1 MTLLDKVHEQFREAA
16 DLATRS
22 LPVIDKYL
30 VKLAQETA
38 SRVVVG
44 GKVLLMGNGGSA
56 ADAQHIAGEFVV
68 KLNSERAALPAL
80 ALTTDAS
87 VMTAA
92 ANDYGY
98 VEVFARQIQA
108 LCNVNDL
115 VVALSTSGNSPN
127 VVRALETAR
136 ERRIFTAA
144 FLGGDGGEAARHAD
158 VQIIIPSTNPQRI
171 QELHGIMGH
180 VWVALVEDLV
190 FSAAPR

>member
-1 MTLLDKVHEQFREAA
+1 MTLIEKVHEQFREAA

-22 LPVIDKYL
+22 LPVVDKYL
-30 VKLAQETA
+30 VKLAEETA

-68 KLNSERAALPAL
+68 KLNYERAALPAL
-80 ALTTDAS
+80 ALTTDPS
-87 VMTAA
+87 VVTAA
-92 ANDYGY
+92 ANDFGY
-98 VEVFARQIQA
+98 AEIFARQIQA

-127 VVRALETAR
+127 IVRALETAR

-158 VQIIIPSTNPQRI
+158 VQIIIPSNNPQRV
-171 QELHGIMGH
+171 QELHAIMGH
-180 VWVALVEDLV
+180 VWVALVEELV
-190 FSAAPR
+190 FSGAR

>member
-1 MTLLDKVHEQFREAA
+1 MEKVHEQFREAA
-16 DLATRS
+16 DLVTRS

-30 VKLAQETA
+30 VQLAQETA
-38 SRVVVG
+38 SRIVVG

-68 KLNSERAALPAL
+68 KLNYERAALPAL
-80 ALTTDAS
+80 ALTSDAS
-87 VMTAA
+87 VVTAA

-98 VEVFARQIQA
+98 AEVFTRQIEA

-127 VVRALETAR
+127 VVRGLEVAR
-136 ERRIFTAA
+136 ERRVVTAA

-158 VQIIIPSTNPQRI
+158 IPIIIPSTDPQRI

-180 VWVALVEDLV
+180 VWVTLVEELV
-190 FSAAPR
+190 FRGAR

>member
-1 MTLLDKVHEQFREAA
+1 MALMEKVHEQFREAA

-30 VKLAQETA
+30 VQLAQETA
-38 SRVVVG
+38 SRIVVG

-87 VMTAA
+87 VVTAA

-98 VEVFARQIQA
+98 AEVFTRQIEA

-127 VVRALETAR
+127 VVRGLEVAR
-136 ERRIFTAA
+136 ERRVVTAA

-158 VQIIIPSTNPQRI
+158 IPILIPSTNPQRI

-180 VWVALVEDLV
+180 VWVTLVEELV
-190 FSAAPR
+190 FRGAR

>member
-1 MTLLDKVHEQFREAA
+1 MTLLDKVHEEFREAA
-16 DLATRS
+16 ELATNS

-30 VKLAQETA
+30 VQLAQETA
-38 SRVVVG
+38 SRIVVG

-68 KLNSERAALPAL
+68 KLNVERAALPAI

-98 VEVFARQIQA
+98 AEIFARQVEAI
-108 LCNVNDL
+108 CNVNDL

-127 VVRALETAR
+127 VVRGLETAR
-136 ERRIFTAA
+136 ERRVVTAA
-144 FLGGDGGEAARHAD
+144 FLGSDGGEAARHAD
-158 VQIIIPSTNPQRI
+158 IPIIIPSSNPQRI
-171 QELHGIMGH
+171 QELHAIMGH
-180 VWVALVEDLV
+180 VWVALVEELV
-190 FSAAPR
+190 FRGAR

>member
-1 MTLLDKVHEQFREAA
+1 MPLMEKVHEQFREAA

-30 VKLAQETA
+30 VQLAQETA
-38 SRVVVG
+38 SRIVVG

-68 KLNSERAALPAL
+68 KLNNERAALPAL

-87 VMTAA
+87 VVTAA

-98 VEVFARQIQA
+98 AEIFARQIEA

-115 VVALSTSGNSPN
+115 VVALSTSGDSPN
-127 VVRALETAR
+127 VVRALEIAQ
-136 ERRIFTAA
+136 ERRVMTAA

-158 VQIIIPSTNPQRI
+158 IPIIIPSTNPQRI
-171 QELHGIMGH
+171 QELHAVMGH
-180 VWVALVEDLV
+180 VWVTLVEELV
-190 FSAAPR
+190 FRGAR

>member
-1 MTLLDKVHEQFREAA
+1 MTLIEKVHEQFREAA

-22 LPVIDKYL
+22 LPVVDKYL
-30 VKLAQETA
+30 VKLAEETA

-68 KLNSERAALPAL
+68 KLNYERAALPAL
-80 ALTTDAS
+80 ALTADPS
-87 VMTAA
+87 VVTAA

-98 VEVFARQIQA
+98 AEIFARQIQA

-115 VVALSTSGNSPN
+115 VVVLSTSGNSPN

-158 VQIIIPSTNPQRI
+158 VQIIIPSNNPQRI
-171 QELHGIMGH
+171 QELHAIMGH
-180 VWVALVEDLV
+180 VWAALVEELV
-190 FSAAPR
+190 FSGAR

>member
-1 MTLLDKVHEQFREAA
+1 MIDEIRRLFDDSVRVTAA
-16 DLATRS
+16 AGE
-22 LPVIDKYL
+22 
-30 VKLAQETA
+30 KLAEPIA
-38 SRVVVG
+38 RAVELMVACYRAG
-44 GKVLLMGNGGSA
+44 GGVFVFGNGGSA

-87 VMTAA
+87 VVTAA

-98 VEVFARQIQA
+98 AEVFTRQIEA

-127 VVRALETAR
+127 VVRGLEVAR
-136 ERRIFTAA
+136 ERRVVTAA

-158 VQIIIPSTNPQRI
+158 IPILIPSTNPQRI
-171 QELHGIMGH
+171 QELHAVMGH
-180 VWVALVEDLV
+180 VWVTLVEELV
-190 FSAAPR
+190 FRGAR

>member
-1 MTLLDKVHEQFREAA
+1 MTLLEKVHGQFREAA
-16 DLATRS
+16 ELATRS

-30 VKLAQETA
+30 VQLAQETA
-38 SRVVVG
+38 SRIVVG

-68 KLNSERAALPAL
+68 KLNTERAALPAL

-87 VMTAA
+87 VVTAA

-98 VEVFARQIQA
+98 AEVFARQIQA

-127 VVRALETAR
+127 IVRALEIAR
-136 ERRIFTAA
+136 ERRVVTAA

-158 VQIIIPSTNPQRI
+158 IPILIPSTNPQRI
-171 QELHGIMGH
+171 QELHAIMGH
-180 VWVALVEDLV
+180 VWVTLVEELV
-190 FSAAPR
+190 FRGAR

>member
-1 MTLLDKVHEQFREAA
+1 MSLMEKVHEQFREAA

-30 VKLAQETA
+30 VQLAQETA
-38 SRVVVG
+38 SRIVVG

-87 VMTAA
+87 VVTAA

-98 VEVFARQIQA
+98 AEVFTRQIEA

-127 VVRALETAR
+127 VVRGLEVAR
-136 ERRIFTAA
+136 ERRVVTAA

-158 VQIIIPSTNPQRI
+158 IPIIIPSTDPQRI

-180 VWVALVEDLV
+180 VWVTLVEELV
-190 FSAAPR
+190 FRGAR

>member
-1 MTLLDKVHEQFREAA
+1 MPLMEKVHEQFREAA

-22 LPVIDKYL
+22 LPVVDKYL
-30 VKLAQETA
+30 VQLAQETA
-38 SRVVVG
+38 SRIVVG

-68 KLNSERAALPAL
+68 KLNEERAALPAL
-80 ALTTDAS
+80 SLTTDAS

-98 VEVFARQIQA
+98 AEVFARQIEA

-115 VVALSTSGNSPN
+115 VVALSTSGDSPN
-127 VVRALETAR
+127 VVRALEVAQ
-136 ERRIFTAA
+136 ERRVLTAA

-158 VQIIIPSTNPQRI
+158 IPIIIPSTNPQRI
-171 QELHGIMGH
+171 QELHAMMGH
-180 VWVALVEDLV
+180 VWVTLVEELV
-190 FSAAPR
+190 FRGAR

>member
-1 MTLLDKVHEQFREAA
+1 MPLMEKVHEQFREAA

-22 LPVIDKYL
+22 LPVVDKYL
-30 VKLAQETA
+30 VQLAQETA
-38 SRVVVG
+38 SRIVVG

-68 KLNSERAALPAL
+68 KLNEERAALPAL
-80 ALTTDAS
+80 SLTTDAS

-98 VEVFARQIQA
+98 AEVFARQIEA

-115 VVALSTSGNSPN
+115 VVALSTSGDSPN
-127 VVRALETAR
+127 VVRALEVAQ
-136 ERRIFTAA
+136 ERRVLTAA

-158 VQIIIPSTNPQRI
+158 IPIIIPSTNPQRI
-171 QELHGIMGH
+171 QELHAMIGH
-180 VWVALVEDLV
+180 VWVTLVEELV
-190 FSAAPR
+190 FRGAG

>member
-1 MTLLDKVHEQFREAA
+1 MTLIDKVHEQFREAA

-68 KLNSERAALPAL
+68 KLNYERAALPAV
-80 ALTTDAS
+80 ALTTDPS
-87 VMTAA
+87 VLTAA

-98 VEVFARQIQA
+98 AEVFARQIQA

-144 FLGGDGGEAARHAD
+144 FLGGDGGEAARQAD
-158 VQIIIPSTNPQRI
+158 IQIIIPSTNPQRI
-171 QELHGIMGH
+171 QELHAVMGH

-190 FSAAPR
+190 FRGAR

>member
-1 MTLLDKVHEQFREAA
+1 MTLLSKVHEQFREAA

-30 VKLAQETA
+30 VQLAQETA

-68 KLNSERAALPAL
+68 KLNYERAALPAI
-80 ALTTDAS
+80 ALTTDPS
-87 VMTAA
+87 VLTAA

-98 VEVFARQIQA
+98 AEIFARQIQA

-127 VVRALETAR
+127 IVRALETAR

-144 FLGGDGGEAARHAD
+144 FLGGDGGEAARHVD
-158 VQIIIPSTNPQRI
+158 IQIIIPSSNAQRI
-171 QELHGIMGH
+171 QELHAIMGH

-190 FSAAPR
+190 FRGAR

>member
-1 MTLLDKVHEQFREAA
+1 MPLMEKVHEQFREAV

-30 VKLAQETA
+30 VQLAQETA
-38 SRVVVG
+38 SRIVVG

-68 KLNSERAALPAL
+68 KLNFERAALPAL

-87 VMTAA
+87 VVTAA
-92 ANDYGY
+92 ANDFGY
-98 VEVFARQIQA
+98 AEVFARQIEA

-127 VVRALETAR
+127 VVRALEIAQ
-136 ERRIFTAA
+136 ERRVMTAA

-158 VQIIIPSTNPQRI
+158 IPIIIPSTNPQRI
-171 QELHGIMGH
+171 QELHAIMGH
-180 VWVALVEDLV
+180 VWVTLVEELV
-190 FSAAPR
+190 FRGAR

>member
-1 MTLLDKVHEQFREAA
+1 MPLMEKVHEQFREAA
-16 DLATRS
+16 GLATRS

-30 VKLAQETA
+30 VQLAQETA
-38 SRVVVG
+38 SRIVVG

-87 VMTAA
+87 VVTAA

-98 VEVFARQIQA
+98 AEVFARQIEA

-127 VVRALETAR
+127 IVRALEIAQ
-136 ERRIFTAA
+136 ERRVMTAA

-158 VQIIIPSTNPQRI
+158 IPIIIPSTNPQRI
-171 QELHGIMGH
+171 QELHAVMGH
-180 VWVALVEDLV
+180 VWVTLVEELV
-190 FSAAPR
+190 FRGAR

>member
-1 MTLLDKVHEQFREAA
+1 MSLMEKVHEQFREAA
-16 DLATRS
+16 DLVTRS

-30 VKLAQETA
+30 VQLAQETA
-38 SRVVVG
+38 SRIVVG

-68 KLNSERAALPAL
+68 KLNYERAALPAL
-80 ALTTDAS
+80 ALTSDAS
-87 VMTAA
+87 VVTAA

-98 VEVFARQIQA
+98 AEVFTRQIEA

-127 VVRALETAR
+127 VVRGLEVAR
-136 ERRIFTAA
+136 ERRVVTAA

-158 VQIIIPSTNPQRI
+158 IPIIIPSTDPQRI

-180 VWVALVEDLV
+180 VWVALVEELV
-190 FSAAPR
+190 FRGAR

>member
-1 MTLLDKVHEQFREAA
+1 MPLMEKVHEQFREAV

-30 VKLAQETA
+30 VQLAQETA
-38 SRVVVG
+38 SRIVVG

-56 ADAQHIAGEFVV
+56 ADAQHVAGEFVV
-68 KLNSERAALPAL
+68 KLNFERAALPAL

-87 VMTAA
+87 VVTAA
-92 ANDYGY
+92 ANDFGY
-98 VEVFARQIQA
+98 AEVFARQIEA

-127 VVRALETAR
+127 VVRALEIAQ
-136 ERRIFTAA
+136 ERRVMTAA

-158 VQIIIPSTNPQRI
+158 IPIIIPSTNPQRI
-171 QELHGIMGH
+171 QELHAIMGH
-180 VWVALVEDLV
+180 VWVTLVEELV
-190 FSAAPR
+190 FRGAR

>member
-1 MTLLDKVHEQFREAA
+1 MTLIEKVHEQFREAA

-22 LPVIDKYL
+22 LPVVDKYL
-30 VKLAQETA
+30 VKLAEETA

-68 KLNSERAALPAL
+68 KLNYERAALPAL
-80 ALTTDAS
+80 ALTTDPS
-87 VMTAA
+87 VVTAA
-92 ANDYGY
+92 ANDFGY
-98 VEVFARQIQA
+98 AEIFARQIQA

-158 VQIIIPSTNPQRI
+158 VQIIIPSNNPQRV
-171 QELHGIMGH
+171 QELQAIMGH
-180 VWVALVEDLV
+180 VWVALVEELV
-190 FSAAPR
+190 FSGAR

>member
-1 MTLLDKVHEQFREAA
+1 MTLIEKVHEQFREAA

-22 LPVIDKYL
+22 LPVVDKYL
-30 VKLAQETA
+30 VKLAEETA

-68 KLNSERAALPAL
+68 KLNYERAALPAL
-80 ALTTDAS
+80 ALTTDPS
-87 VMTAA
+87 VVTAA
-92 ANDYGY
+92 ANDFGY
-98 VEVFARQIQA
+98 AEIFARQIQA

-127 VVRALETAR
+127 IVRALEPAR
-136 ERRIFTAA
+136 ERSIFTAA

-158 VQIIIPSTNPQRI
+158 VQIIIPSNNPQRI
-171 QELHGIMGH
+171 QELHAIMGH
-180 VWVALVEDLV
+180 VWAALVEELV
-190 FSAAPR
+190 FSGAR